1 MIDFSGIYPPILTPF
16 KADGRLDLDAWQYN
30 LEKYNKTQ
38 LTGYVL
44 IGSFG
49 ESVFLSPGEKRDLL
63 QTARKVIPPE
73 KLLIA
78 GTGVE
83 TTAGTIQ
90 LTQQAADLGADAVMV
105 MTPHFYDP
113 VMRLDILARHYRQ
126 VADASPIPVLLYNV
140 PLFTHLDMTVETI
153 VTLAAHD
160 NIPGMKESSGNVVKI
175 GKILHQA
182 PQFQVLT
189 GSGSAFLGALTIG
202 ASGGVMGIANLAP
215 DEMVEVMRLTQMGKF
230 DEAGAIQRRLLALD
244 YAITFTYGIAGA
256 KTALDLLGYKG
267 GFVRAPLCDL
277 SAKERE
283 GMQNLL
289 REAQLIF

>member
-16 KADGRLDLDAWQYN
+16 KADGRLDLDALQDN
-30 LEKYNKTQ
+30 LQKYNETQ

-49 ESVFLSPGEKRDLL
+49 ESVFLSPGEKQDLL
-63 QTARKVIPPE
+63 QTARKVIPLE

-113 VMRLDILARHYRQ
+113 LMCPDILVRHYRQ

-153 VTLAAHD
+153 VTLAAHE

-175 GKILHQA
+175 GKILHQI

-202 ASGGVMGIANLAP
+202 ANGGVMGLANLAP
-215 DEMVEVMRLTQMGKF
+215 DEMVEIMQLTQMGKF

-256 KTALDLLGYKG
+256 KAALDWLGYKG
-267 GFVRAPLCDL
+267 GSVRAPLCNL

-283 GMQNLL
+283 GVKKLL